1 MVVNGLF
8 DNINV
13 WKLNTLGDVIF
24 YVLLILLG
32 ILVFYIV
39 SRWINHNRRPDVA
52 MRRVARKLKRLG
64 GKGSRVYTNFTL
76 RTFAGDTPFEML
88 WVAQDRLYVVK
99 VLPQGTRI
107 SGSSTGPTW
116 KLAGCVNETIKN
128 PLPALENQQR
138 ALQPYLSAKGFEE
151 LMVEPLVICADTYE
165 MPRYKI
171 DGFASIY
178 TYKYLN
184 AWRRKHPLARRL
196 FYDVDQVCALLE
208 EAMLKNG
215 AK

>member
-116 KLAGCVNETIKN
+116 KLAGSVNETIKN

>member
-32 ILVFYIV
+32 ILGFYIV

-116 KLAGCVNETIKN
+116 KLAGSVNETIKN